1 MVVERFTLTRQGY
14 ERLMREFETLIERRD
29 AYTEQL
35 FDIRREA
42 GLQPDDEATE
52 YEARVQKEYL
62 DQRIARL
69 RDVLERADVLDEDPD
84 PQRVD
89 LGDFVVLW
97 DIDAREEFA
106 FELRSSEEVSYLG
119 SGVSVE
125 SPVGAAIQGK
135 RVGDVVEVEAP
146 DGIVRYMIRRIE
158 RHVEPT

>member
-1 MVVERFTLTRQGY
+1 VAAERFTLTRQGY
-14 ERLMREFETLIERRD
+14 ERLMREFESLIERRD
-29 AYTEQL
+29 TYAEQL

-69 RDVLERADVLDEDPD
+69 RDVLERAEVLDEDPD
-84 PQRVD
+84 PQRID
-89 LGDFVVLW
+89 LGDYVVLW
-97 DIDAREEFA
+97 DIEAREEFC

-125 SPVGAAIQGK
+125 SPVGAAILGH
-135 RVGDVVEVEAP
+135 RIGDVVEVEAP
-146 DGIVRYMIRRIE
+146 DGIVRYMVRRIE
-158 RHVEPT
+158 RHVETT